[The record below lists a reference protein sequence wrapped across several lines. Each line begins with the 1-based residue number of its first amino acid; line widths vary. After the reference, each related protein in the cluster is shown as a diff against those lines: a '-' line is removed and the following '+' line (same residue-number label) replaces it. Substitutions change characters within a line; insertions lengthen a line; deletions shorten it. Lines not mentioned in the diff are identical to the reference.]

1 MEDLNLFED
10 PEFNVALRDQSKQHL
25 PLNVWQPLETVL
37 GFLPDEWLIASGLA
51 NEPVTVLESEAPA
64 RTRETAINIFSSNL
78 TVQNDGSSYLI
89 SIDFTSP
96 NPEKAALVANR
107 VAEIYVNDQ
116 LKSKLLASDKTS
128 IWLEDRLDSLQEE
141 VLNAEK
147 AIADFVA
154 ENDIDRNQGS
164 TLTEQDISNLNRELI
179 TVRAEMA
186 ERQAKLSLVR
196 SMQQSGQAVDTI
208 GDVTSAGVIQRLRE
222 HEIQLLRE
230 EAELANQ
237 FGPRHPRMI
246 DLQNERANL
255 DAKIQAEINRIITG
269 LENDVRIVASR
280 AATIEAQLNERKSE
294 NKLDRAAEV
303 RLRELERQLEAA
315 RSLYQEFLTRSKQ
328 SQDQQEIVQPDVRI
342 VSIATPPNSPS
353 TPGTRIFAMAGFTA
367 SFMLGT
373 IFALI
378 LERFD
383 RGVRSSREVD
393 SLLGVNTLGMVPKL
407 DKLKKNQKPYQYLME
422 KPLSVFAESIRSIYT
437 AVKLSNV
444 DHPPKVVMVTSSLP
458 QEGKTTLAVSLA
470 TFAARS
476 HKRVL
481 LIDLDLRHP
490 SVHRELGWSV
500 SSGLVEYMSNDR
512 TLEEVIHHD
521 LETGLHF
528 LPIKGQT
535 TNPTDLLDSQKMRR
549 LIDICRENY
558 DYVVL
563 DSAPVAS
570 VTDSKFVALLADKI
584 VFALRWGST
593 IATAAQDSMR
603 ILKSLD
609 VNIAGAVLTQVD
621 MRKHAQ
627 YGYGD
632 IGQYYDKSQ
641 SYYVN

>member
-1 MEDLNLFED
+1 MF
-10 PEFNVALRDQSKQHL
+10 
-25 PLNVWQPLETVL
+25 
-37 GFLPDEWLIASGLA
+37 G
-51 NEPVTVLESEAPA
+51 
-64 RTRETAINIFSSNL
+64 AIL
-78 TVQNDGSSYLI
+78 
-89 SIDFTSP
+89 
-96 NPEKAALVANR
+96 
-107 VAEIYVNDQ
+107 
-116 LKSKLLASDKTS
+116 
-128 IWLEDRLDSLQEE
+128 
-141 VLNAEK
+141 
-147 AIADFVA
+147 
-154 ENDIDRNQGS
+154 
-164 TLTEQDISNLNRELI
+164 
-179 TVRAEMA
+179 
-186 ERQAKLSLVR
+186 
-196 SMQQSGQAVDTI
+196 
-208 GDVTSAGVIQRLRE
+208 
-222 HEIQLLRE
+222 
-230 EAELANQ
+230 
-237 FGPRHPRMI
+237 
-246 DLQNERANL
+246 
-255 DAKIQAEINRIITG
+255 
-269 LENDVRIVASR
+269 
-280 AATIEAQLNERKSE
+280 
-294 NKLDRAAEV
+294 
-303 RLRELERQLEAA
+303 
-315 RSLYQEFLTRSKQ
+315 
-328 SQDQQEIVQPDVRI
+328 
-342 VSIATPPNSPS
+342 
-353 TPGTRIFAMAGFTA
+353 
-367 SFMLGT
+367 
-373 IFALI
+373 ALI

-422 KPLSVFAESIRSIYT
+422 KPLSVYAESIRSIYT

-458 QEGKTTLAVSLA
+458 QEGKTTLAISLA

-584 VFALRWGST
+584 VFGLRWGTT
-593 IATAAQDSMR
+593 IAAAAQDSMR
-603 ILKSLD
+603 ILKGLN
-609 VNIAGAVLTQVD
+609 VNVAGAVLTQVD

-632 IGQYYDKSQ
+632 VGQYYDKSQ